1 MFENQSD
8 VILVVGDSFC
18 EFSEKNNAIT
28 SEELLKTVHNVISP
42 SNLKGKIIL
51 GQGINHET
59 AQEIIS
65 EYQVKTGGKGLLDI
79 TEMHKATK
87 FGKNSFTHKAK
98 ICNVIIG
105 HTHKISDNEYK
116 VPLLIDDNCELLQ
129 DHQTGLHVQGIML
142 VEAFRQAIVAITE
155 EFLCHREGYKTTIVV
170 NYINTTYNSFIFPLP
185 TDIIFKVINK
195 EIIGKRT
202 KLFVRLEA
210 WQNNEM
216 GTYAEC
222 EYQEFPSNIMNK
234 TETRMANSATKK
246 IIGIFN

>member
-18 EFSEKNNAIT
+18 EFAKRNNAIT
-28 SEELLKTVHNVISP
+28 SGELLNTVCNVTSP
-42 SNLKGKIIL
+42 SDLKGKIIL

-65 EYQVKTGGKGLLDI
+65 EYKGKSGDEGLLDI

-87 FGKNSFTHKAK
+87 FGKNVFTHKAK

-105 HTHKISDNEYK
+105 HARRIGDKEYQ

-155 EFLCHREGYKTTIVV
+155 EFLCNREGYKTTIVV

-185 TDIIFKVINK
+185 TDIVFKVIN
-195 EIIGKRT
+195 EEMVGKRT

-222 EYQEFPSNIMNK
+222 EYQEFSSNLMNK
-234 TETRMANSATKK
+234 TETRMASSATKK
-246 IIGIFN
+246 LLDIF